1 MNRFVSLNH
10 MKLACF
16 LNSAVYTCCWVSMC
30 AAGVYDC
37 NHVRGGCRTVAG
49 GVIDE
54 FPSF

>member
-1 MNRFVSLNH
+1 MNWFVSLNH